1 MFAQTAVQV
10 LAEAKQIEAMPS
22 MEKGLSTHAL
32 RARLTAKS
40 AADKDIATFSALLYP
55 EDEAA

>member
-1 MFAQTAVQV
+1 MFAQSAVQV

-22 MEKGLSTHAL
+22 TEKGLSTHAL
-32 RARLTAKS
+32 RERITAKG
-40 AADKDIATFSALLYP
+40 AAVKDIATFSALLYP